1 MTETETKEKSQA
13 DSVSRVAFNLAPAMV
28 EELKRILAMTELGSN
43 PELFRR
49 AFTLLR
55 IHVDA
60 AARGREI
67 YMVDPDRPDEK
78 FVISLPFTIHSSAE
92 PVK

>member
-1 MTETETKEKSQA
+1 MAETETKGKAQA
-13 DSVSRVAFNLAPAMV
+13 ESGSRVAFSLAPAMV
-28 EELKRILAMTELGSN
+28 DELKRILAMTELGSN

-67 YMVDPDRPDEK
+67 YMVDPDKPDEK
-78 FVISLPFTIHSSAE
+78 FVITLPFTIHCSAE
-92 PVK
+92 RMN